1 MKITLK
7 RNKTV
12 KETTVGTL
20 SIDDVFTC
28 YTIEDAVRDKKVYG
42 QTAIP
47 PGTYKVVIT
56 MSPRFKKPLALLMN
70 VPGYEGI
77 RIHAGNTHKNT
88 DGCILPVTSVSADQ
102 QFGYESGK
110 ALKKVQPK
118 IQAAL
123 DRGETVTIEITNG

>member
-1 MKITLK
+1 MKLLLK
-7 RNKTV
+7 RHPTIKD
-12 KETTVGTL
+12 TTVGEL
-20 SIDDVFTC
+20 FIDGVFTC

-42 QTAIP
+42 ETAIP
-47 PGTYKVVIT
+47 AGTYKIVIT

-70 VPGYEGI
+70 VPNYEGI

-88 DGCILPVTSVSADQ
+88 DGCILPVTRISEDQ

-123 DRGETVTIEITNG
+123 DNGETVEITIT